1 MPNPHKPKSTLKEK
15 VIEAMTVR
23 VVIYLLVGTGSGGA
37 AFAWGSDIWASVGRS
52 KENQAQLATMLTAFR
67 AKSEEDA
74 VQYKQI
80 QDDLRYLKMLTGI
93 AQVRTTGDELTAAI
107 NTKSQALRF
116 RPGQEVWITNYTDPG
131 DIRVKVK
138 IEERS
143 FRGNDPDIL
152 MRLSKRAGEALE
164 ASGPEIDVAL
174 EPVLPEPKKDD
185 D

>member
-1 MPNPHKPKSTLKEK
+1 MNDVNHKNFKTK
-15 VIEAMTVR
+15 VVEAMTLR
-23 VVIYLLVGTGSGGA
+23 VLIWLVVGTGSGGA
-37 AFAWGSDIWASVGRS
+37 AFAWGTDIWQSVARS
-52 KENQAQLATMLTAFR
+52 KENQAQLSTMLTAFT

-74 VQYKQI
+74 VQFAKI
-80 QDDLRYLKMLTGI
+80 QQDLSYLKMLTGI
-93 AQVRTTGDELTAAI
+93 AQVRDTGDELTAAI

-116 RPGQEVWITNYTDPG
+116 RPGQEVWVTNYTDPG

-143 FRGNDPDIL
+143 FRGSDPDIL

-164 ASGPEIDVAL
+164 VSGPEIDVGL
-174 EPVLPEPKKDD
+174 EPVMPETKKDD

>member
-1 MPNPHKPKSTLKEK
+1 MTIDKPKSTLKEK
-15 VIEAMTVR
+15 VVEAMTIR
-23 VVIYLLVGTGSGGA
+23 MVIYLLVGTGSGGA
-37 AFAWGSDIWASVGRS
+37 AFAWGTDIWQSVARS
-52 KENQAQLATMLTAFR
+52 KENQAQLSTMLTAFK

-74 VQYKQI
+74 KQFAKI
-80 QDDLRYLKMLTGI
+80 NQDLAYLKMLTGS

-116 RPGQEVWITNYTDPG
+116 RPGQEVWVTNYTDPG

-143 FRGNDPDIL
+143 FRGDADIL
-152 MRLSKRAGEALE
+152 IRLSKRAGEALE
-164 ASGPEIDVAL
+164 ASESEIDVAL
-174 EPVLPEPKKDD
+174 EPVLPDPKKDD